1 MSRAAERIDL
11 SQPAMS
17 NTLRRLRVL
26 LDDQL
31 LVRSGNHMVPTPRAL
46 EIHPVV
52 GNALEE
58 LGSAL
63 FGTTDLDP
71 RNHTAPITIATTDGD
86 LSKFGALLH
95 RQLREAGVPAPLR
108 FINLDPSYAQSL
120 LVSGA
125 VALAVGAIDMAP
137 ETLQQMRLDDE
148 TFCCVMRHDHELAN
162 QSLEFE
168 HYLAAEHI
176 LVAPMGGA
184 PRGMVDAV
192 LEGNGHTRRILLVVP
207 SFLAALDLVRD
218 TDLLSTLPTKVVN
231 KWSNESSLH
240 TTEPDFLNIRVRI
253 RAFWH
258 ERFGKSPFHIWLR
271 NELQTA
277 YKVGSQPRS

>member
-71 RNHTAPITIATTDGD
+71 RNHTAPITIATTY
-86 LSKFGALLH
+86 GALKIWRPLALPVARGRRSSSTTLH
-95 RQLREAGVPAPLR
+95 
-108 FINLDPSYAQSL
+108 QS
-120 LVSGA
+120 
-125 VALAVGAIDMAP
+125 
-137 ETLQQMRLDDE
+137 
-148 TFCCVMRHDHELAN
+148 
-162 QSLEFE
+162 
-168 HYLAAEHI
+168 
-176 LVAPMGGA
+176 
-184 PRGMVDAV
+184 
-192 LEGNGHTRRILLVVP
+192 
-207 SFLAALDLVRD
+207 
-218 TDLLSTLPTKVVN
+218 
-231 KWSNESSLH
+231 
-240 TTEPDFLNIRVRI
+240 
-253 RAFWH
+253 
-258 ERFGKSPFHIWLR
+258 
-271 NELQTA
+271 
-277 YKVGSQPRS
+277 